1 MKKSAA
7 ALFILLLVA
16 GFIGTPVA
24 WASLPA
30 EGMLFDEVQE
40 CAPGFVS
47 GNTVFIYID
56 DGSGCRPFLVYSAT
70 YLNLSAAYP
79 DIFSWDGFQV
89 DPRFPGWQV
98 VYRIGGGDSEDVV
111 LQSRQ
116 QDGQLVE
123 RVSARRPWQGGVE
136 IFDETYPIPERY
148 AR

>member
-1 MKKSAA
+1 MRRLKII
-7 ALFILLLVA
+7 LFALLVA
-16 GFIGTPVA
+16 CASRTPVRA
-24 WASLPA
+24 TVLDQ
-30 EGMLFDEVQE
+30 EMLSTEVQE

-70 YLNLSAAYP
+70 YLNLFAVYP
-79 DIFSWDGFQV
+79 DIFSWDGSRV
-89 DPRFPGWQV
+89 DPRFPGWRV

-123 RVSARRPWQGGVE
+123 RIVGRRPWGDGVH
-136 IFDETYPIPERY
+136 IFESVYRIPERF
-148 AR
+148 AW